1 MRVAL
6 VGADEQRIEGG
17 VVAEGDGFGVHL
29 CKDAGELLQLRRV
42 PFLNGDQPEPV
53 ENPARAGGR
62 SREAPHHFLGT
73 LLPAPTDGEPHH
85 FFEPLVCIGTAP
97 CRRDPVLPLRRAGFG
112 LTQTLERAGEEC
124 AAQIVLLTPCPFVQ
138 EFAEPLPVGTAGIR
152 VGDGHAHGHHT
163 DDVTLQRPRPFRDHH
178 RKVVLVHPHE
188 EQVEFAGI

>member
-1 MRVAL
+1 MRVAV

-62 SREAPHHFLGT
+62 SCEAPHYFLRT
-73 LLPAPTDGEPHH
+73 LGPAPADREPHH
-85 FFEPLVCIGTAP
+85 PVEALARIPAAA
-97 CRRDPVLPLRRAGFG
+97 CRREAVVPLCRAGFR
-112 LTQTLERAGEEC
+112 LIQALKRAGEES
-124 AAQIVLLTPCPFVQ
+124 AAQVVLLAPCPAVQ
-138 EFAEPLPVGTAGIR
+138 KFTEPLPVGTPGIR
-152 VGDGHAHGHHT
+152 VGDGHAHGRHT